1 MKPNPNLD
9 ELLCSFMDGE
19 LSPRQR
25 TEVQRMASR
34 DPQVAQRLR
43 QLQSCRTLLC
53 SLPQAQ
59 APADLLDQVR
69 GALERRTL
77 LAEQPV
83 VARRSLGSWHLAFRK
98 LVTAAAMFALLGVLG
113 VVVYQIVAPVADNG
127 SVSLVAGGGPATET
141 GAGLTAVPP
150 LTVADAGFSGR
161 LELQTAALVQ
171 ADAFLKRAIEES
183 GLSSQVDIDTAG
195 GKRVYQLVSTRE
207 GINRVMASL
216 GGIWQNFHSAT
227 LRVDRPGSDIAPVV
241 LRAVTPEQAVS
252 IIACNSTEASVA
264 TAAGYAIVN
273 DMAQNTP
280 GRPILAAIDE
290 DAGVGAT
297 LLTVPKPMEASNDK
311 NSQTTLA
318 PPQGQSEAS
327 LTIVLLDIR

>member
-1 MKPNPNLD
+1 MKPNPSLD

-25 TEVQRMASR
+25 TEVQRMANR

-43 QLQSCRTLLC
+43 QLQGCRTLLC

-77 LAEQPV
+77 LAEQPAF
-83 VARRSLGSWHLAFRK
+83 ARRSLGSWHLAFRK
-98 LVTAAAMFALLGVLG
+98 LATAAAMFALLGVLG
-113 VVVYQIVAPVADNG
+113 VVVYQIVAPVSDSG
-127 SVSLVAGGGPATET
+127 SVPPVAEGSRSPEMRGRP
-141 GAGLTAVPP
+141 TAVPVV
-150 LTVADAGFSGR
+150 TVADAGFSGR
-161 LELQTAALVQ
+161 LELQTAALMQ
-171 ADAFLKRAIEES
+171 ADALLKRAIEEN
-183 GLSSQVDIDTAG
+183 GLSSRVEIDTAG

-207 GINRVMASL
+207 GINHVVASL
-216 GGIWQNFHSAT
+216 SGIWQTFHSTT
-227 LRVDRPGSDIAPVV
+227 LRVDRPGNDMTPVV
-241 LRAVTPEQAVS
+241 LGAVTPEQAVS

-264 TAAGYAIVN
+264 AAESYAVIN
-273 DMAQNTP
+273 GMAQSSP
-280 GRPILAAIDE
+280 GHSILAAIDD

-297 LLTVPKPMEASNDK
+297 LLTVPKPIEASNDK
-311 NSQTTLA
+311 NAQTTLA